1 MPNAAP
7 SPFAHDHLRECLA
20 CGMFQEVPPVGPK
33 QAAHCLRCDTP
44 LRRGRSNPLTHCL
57 AFTVAAALMLLLA
70 ISLPFLGLRAI
81 GRFYPSTMFTGPVEL
96 SRQGLP
102 ELGLL
107 VVLCAIVMPAIKL
120 GLMGYVLVGL
130 RTENPPRSLPRAFA
144 WLDAI
149 RPWAMVE
156 VFMLGVFV
164 AFSRLE
170 AIATVTIG
178 PALYAIGA
186 CMLLTA
192 AADASLDHEAVWDE
206 IDRRGLSG
214 PPLADGPQRIS
225 CTSCHRVHQARSGQ
239 ECTRC
244 HTVLR
249 LRTPRSMATTW
260 ALVLASLVFYLPANL
275 LPVMTVVRYGRSQSD
290 TIMSTVKQLG
300 EAGMWPLAA
309 LVFFASIMVPG
320 AKLVALILMMVT
332 THSHSGWALRGR
344 TRLHRIVEAV
354 GRWSM
359 LDVFLLSTLVA
370 LVQIGLLTT
379 IRPESGDIYFAAVVV
394 LTMIAARSFDSRL
407 MWDAA
412 GRSGADL
419 PDSDEIAAA
428 ASMAGT
434 PPVTAPGAASD
445 ARSAAG
451 GLAQARA

>member
-1 MPNAAP
+1 MPNART
-7 SPFAHDHLRECLA
+7 SPAAHESHLRECLA
-20 CGMFQEVPPVGPK
+20 CGLFQQVPPIGPR
-33 QAAHCLRCDTP
+33 QAAHCRRCNAP
-44 LRRGRSNPLTHCL
+44 LRRGRSNPLTYSL
-57 AFTVAAALMLLLA
+57 AFALAAALMLALA
-70 ISLPFLGLRAI
+70 IGLPFIGLRAL
-81 GRFYPSTMFTGPVEL
+81 GRFYPSTMLTGPVEL
-96 SRQGLP
+96 SRHGLP

-120 GLMGYVLVGL
+120 GLMAYVLIGL
-130 RTENPPRSLPRAFA
+130 RTANPPPSLPRAFA
-144 WLDAI
+144 WLDTV

-214 PPLADGPQRIS
+214 TPLAGGPQRIS
-225 CTSCHRVHQARSGQ
+225 CTSCHRVHHAHDGER
-239 ECTRC
+239 CTRC
-244 HTVLR
+244 HTTLR
-249 LRTPRSMATTW
+249 LRTPRSVATTW
-260 ALVLASLVFYLPANL
+260 SLVLASLVFYLPANL
-275 LPVMTVVRYGRSQSD
+275 LPVMTVVRYGRSQPD

-320 AKLVALILMMVT
+320 AKLLALILMMVT
-332 THSHSGWALRGR
+332 THRRSAWALRGR
-344 TRLHRIVEAV
+344 SKMHRIVEAV

-370 LVQIGLLTT
+370 LVQLGLLTT
-379 IRPESGDIYFAAVVV
+379 IRPESGDIYFASVVV

-412 GRSGADL
+412 GRSGADR
-419 PDSDEIAAA
+419 PDSPEIAAA
-428 ASMAGT
+428 MSALGTLPQDQEPRAAHPAG
-434 PPVTAPGAASD
+434 
-445 ARSAAG
+445 
-451 GLAQARA
+451 ARA